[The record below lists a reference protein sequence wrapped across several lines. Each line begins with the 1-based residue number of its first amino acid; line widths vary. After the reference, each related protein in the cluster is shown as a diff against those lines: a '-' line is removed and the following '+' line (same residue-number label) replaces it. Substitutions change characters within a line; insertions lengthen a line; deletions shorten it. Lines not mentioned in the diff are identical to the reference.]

1 MRFVGIRDFRNK
13 SGEIWKR
20 LGQEKEIVITSN
32 GKPMAILSLINETNL
47 EESLNLLRHVRA
59 TVAVE
64 ALQQRSVKS
73 GLNQMSL
80 EDINAEIH
88 KARKARTK

>member
-13 SGEIWKR
+13 SAEIYKR
-20 LGQEKEIVITSN
+20 LEQEKEIVITSN
-32 GKPMAILSLINETNL
+32 GKPVAILSLINETNL

-64 ALQQRSVKS
+64 ALQHQSVKS

-80 EDINAEIH
+80 EEINAAIGKVR
-88 KARKARTK
+88 KARKK

>member
-1 MRFVGIRDFRNK
+1 MRFVGIRDFRSK
-13 SGEIWKR
+13 SAEIYKR
-20 LGQEKEIVITSN
+20 LEQEKEIVITSN
-32 GKPMAILSLINETNL
+32 GKPVAILSLINETNL

-64 ALQQRSVKS
+64 ALQHQSVKS

-80 EDINAEIH
+80 EEINAAIGKVR
-88 KARKARTK
+88 KARKK